1 MAKNKGISQADL
13 IREYVHSH
21 LIEPARQRGDETIT
35 IFARQV
41 HAEMHLNAP
50 VVTVCSAL
58 DHDGFEEFAGVHLLE
73 RSGRRGSPKSK
84 WVFGL
89 QEKS

>member
-1 MAKNKGISQADL
+1 MNKKSALSQADS
-13 IREYVHSH
+13 IRQYV
-21 LIEPARQRGDETIT
+21 LDRKIEPARQRGEEIIT
-35 IFARQV
+35 LFAREI

-50 VVTVCSAL
+50 IVAVCSAL
-58 DHDGFEEFAGVHLLE
+58 DHDGFAEFADVRLIE

-89 QEKS
+89 D